1 MLNPCEND
9 QFFWGWNDSFCMK
22 MICFVRMTCM
32 SSADRMAKSQAKK
45 SQKTSPTL
53 APKEHKVTHPSLPK
67 VVSLHREKEENS
79 KSSRHLQLL
88 LTH

>member
-9 QFFWGWNDSFCMK
+9 LFLGDVNDSFCMK
-22 MICFVRMTCM
+22 MICFVGATCM
-32 SSADRMAKSQAKK
+32 SPASRMAKIPSKEI
-45 SQKTSPTL
+45 QKTSPAL
-53 APKEHKVTHPSLPK
+53 ALKEHKVTHPSLPK

-79 KSSRHLQLL
+79 KSSRHIKVL